1 MRKENKKLII
11 LTLILFQILN
21 TTSIPQC
28 KALYDFKMKKNEE
41 EGCLSFTK
49 GTVINVLR
57 RVDKNWAEG
66 RIGNSIGIFP
76 ISFVEMNPIA
86 KRLMEISS
94 KNTEDTTAVRA
105 TPMPSAV
112 ASFETSLLD
121 SSSSSVS
128 SPSNNTS
135 SSNSSTTPN
144 SPVNNQLEQV
154 TANKRVKR
162 NSLTDTAVR
171 VATVTT
177 ANRHSIEIQGE
188 VSHQRLG
195 ETANVAIRQPRG
207 HQRSK
212 SGHQT
217 STQPKHLQPYIALYP
232 YKPQKSDELEL
243 KKGSIYY
250 VTEKCQDGWFKG
262 MSRSQKIGVFPG
274 NYVAI
279 VKTKDDSSRSDGRQP
294 IFISQANYQK
304 SLQNNPPD
312 LPPRHDQYTNQGCTN
327 PLATLS
333 KSIHNSYIDSIF
345 SRKPTGSKAVP
356 KDGGGDD
363 GAAALNRSTD
373 GVEMKAMGKEKK
385 DSSAISFV
393 KRLTKRSK
401 SPPASGTSYSM
412 DNPVFVE
419 DNPPPTN
426 INSNKTNRNLS
437 HPVHVR

>member
-1 MRKENKKLII
+1 
-11 LTLILFQILN
+11 
-21 TTSIPQC
+21 
-28 KALYDFKMKKNEE
+28 MKKNEE

-49 GTVINVLR
+49 GTIINVLR

-76 ISFVEMNPIA
+76 ISFVDMNPIA
-86 KRLMEISS
+86 KRLMEISLKS
-94 KNTEDTTAVRA
+94 VEDMAVRA
-105 TPMPSAV
+105 SPAMSAAV

-144 SPVNNQLEQV
+144 SPVNNQNESSAV
-154 TANKRVKR
+154 TPATASSTTTTTTANKRAMREKR
-162 NSLTDTAVR
+162 NSLTDATAR
-171 VATVTT
+171 SATTTT
-177 ANRHSIEIQGE
+177 ASNRHSTEITDTNHHR
-188 VSHQRLG
+188 SS
-195 ETANVAIRQPRG
+195 ETGNVVAVRQPRG

-232 YKPQKSDELEL
+232 YKPQKADELEL

-262 MSRSQKIGVFPG
+262 MSRSQKQGVFPG

-279 VKTKDDSSRSDGRQP
+279 VKTKDDSTRSDGRQP

-312 LPPRHDQYTNQGCTN
+312 LPPRHEQYSSQTSTACN

-333 KSIHNSYIDSIF
+333 KTLHNSYIDSIF
-345 SRKPTGSKAVP
+345 NRKSGGNKSSF
-356 KDGGGDD
+356 KDGDGDP
-363 GAAALNRSTD
+363 GATALNRSSGD
-373 GVEMKAMGKEKK
+373 NGDMKPAGKEKK

-401 SPPASGTSYSM
+401 SPTGVMHFSM

-419 DNPPPTN
+419 DNPP
-426 INSNKTNRNLS
+426 SLVGGGGGAKVANRNLS

>member
-1 MRKENKKLII
+1 
-11 LTLILFQILN
+11 
-21 TTSIPQC
+21 
-28 KALYDFKMKKNEE
+28 MKKNEE

-86 KRLMEISS
+86 KRLMEISLKS
-94 KNTEDTTAVRA
+94 VEEMTVRA
-105 TPMPSAV
+105 NPSMSSAMT
-112 ASFETSLLD
+112 SFETSLLD

-144 SPVNNQLEQV
+144 SPVNSPEQASV
-154 TANKRVKR
+154 SAPTTNATTASTTVNKRHMREKR
-162 NSLTDTAVR
+162 NSLTDTNVR
-171 VATVTT
+171 VAAV
-177 ANRHSIEIQGE
+177 AQVNRHSTEILGD
-188 VSHQRLG
+188 VSHLRG
-195 ETANVAIRQPRG
+195 ETLNVAVRQPRG

-232 YKPQKSDELEL
+232 YKPLKPDELEL

-250 VTEKCQDGWFKG
+250 VTEKCQDGWYKG
-262 MSRSQKIGVFPG
+262 MSRSQKGGVFPG

-279 VKTKDDSSRSDGRQP
+279 VKTKDDTSRSDGRQP

-304 SLQNNPPD
+304 SLQNIPPD
-312 LPPRHDQYTNQGCTN
+312 LPPRHDHHQTSTACN

-333 KSIHNSYIDSIF
+333 KSLHNSYIDSLF
-345 SRKPTGSKAVP
+345 NRKS
-356 KDGGGDD
+356 GGTKMGPED
-363 GAAALNRSTD
+363 GAAAMNRSS
-373 GVEMKAMGKEKK
+373 GESGEMKPAGKERK

-401 SPPASGTSYSM
+401 SPPAGSGLHFSM

-419 DNPPPTN
+419 DTPAMATTG
-426 INSNKTNRNLS
+426 SSSSSASKASRNLS

>member
-1 MRKENKKLII
+1 
-11 LTLILFQILN
+11 
-21 TTSIPQC
+21 
-28 KALYDFKMKKNEE
+28 MKKNEE

-49 GTVINVLR
+49 GTIINVLR

-86 KRLMEISS
+86 KRLMEISLKS
-94 KNTEDTTAVRA
+94 VEELAVRA
-105 TPMPSAV
+105 SPAIHAAV

-144 SPVNNQLEQV
+144 SPVNNQTDPV
-154 TANKRVKR
+154 VAPTPTATTAANKRLMREKR
-162 NSLTDTAVR
+162 NSLTDGQVR
-171 VATVTT
+171 ATTVSM
-177 ANRHSIEIQGE
+177 NRHSTEIVGD
-188 VSHQRLG
+188 VSHHRVG
-195 ETANVAIRQPRG
+195 ESANVTVRQPRG

-232 YKPQKSDELEL
+232 YKPLKPDELEL

-250 VTEKCQDGWFKG
+250 VTEKCQDGWYKG
-262 MSRSQKIGVFPG
+262 MSRSQKQGVFPG

-279 VKTKDDSSRSDGRQP
+279 VKTKDDSTRSDGRQP

-312 LPPRHDQYTNQGCTN
+312 LPPRHDQHPSQTSTACN

-333 KSIHNSYIDSIF
+333 KTLHNSYIDSIF
-345 SRKPTGSKAVP
+345 NRKSGGNKPTL
-356 KDGGGDD
+356 KDGDTD
-363 GAAALNRSTD
+363 AGATALNRSSAD
-373 GVEMKAMGKEKK
+373 AAIEMKPASKEKK

-401 SPPASGTSYSM
+401 SPTGLNFSM

-419 DNPPPTN
+419 DNPPTTTN
-426 INSNKTNRNLS
+426 SAANKVVNRNFS